1 MLVQELLL
9 ETDDVL
15 ALVVVDEVHALQG
28 GDDVVLLDAGLLADL
43 IDRDLRSIAVVS
55 SLDAQQDLQYGVGPV
70 GSVAQQAQV
79 GQRLLRASRLPLE
92 LGELVAELYEELAV
106 TLPLVG
112 RQGEDAGNVVVL
124 AALLLLAE
132 VTNNVIT

>member
-1 MLVQELLL
+1 MLVQELLLQTDDSCDSLYDSLVTAYL

-70 GSVAQQAQV
+70 GSVAQ
-79 GQRLLRASRLPLE
+79 
-92 LGELVAELYEELAV
+92 
-106 TLPLVG
+106 
-112 RQGEDAGNVVVL
+112 
-124 AALLLLAE
+124 
-132 VTNNVIT
+132 